1 MSRPGGMSK
10 PEGKRR
16 VGLGLLAA
24 VLGASPIS
32 AGQSVAQSATQSVT
46 DPSAA
51 ERLARWRAVKNGN
64 VRVPLP
70 GTPDTDK
77 PLTRLA
83 AVGVNLGAP
92 MMIRIFKAESE
103 LEVWVKKRTSYVH
116 FATYPICYW
125 SGTLGPK
132 LREGDRQTPE
142 GFYALTEEH
151 LHHGGR
157 WPRSLNIGYPNVFDL
172 SNGRSGSAILVHGG
186 CDSIGCFAMT
196 DAVNAELYDLVSASL
211 RRSTDH
217 VPVHVFPFRMTHTNL
232 ATYRAGRWKDFWD
245 DLKQGYDSFERTR
258 QPPSISV
265 CGGRYR
271 VRDASPFAR
280 NATGIE
286 LCEQDRDSVPAHLD
300 PQQQQAEITP
310 PARLKR
316 SEPSCATTRAS
327 CRKWVALRDR
337 RAASRSIATHN
348 GSGKRSQVR

>member
-1 MSRPGGMSK
+1 MSK
-10 PEGKRR
+10 PGGKRL
-16 VGLGLLAA
+16 VGLGLVSALLAA
-24 VLGASPIS
+24 SPASAEPPAS
-32 AGQSVAQSATQSVT
+32 

-51 ERLARWRAVKNGN
+51 ERLARWRAVKNGQL
-64 VRVPLP
+64 RMPLP

-83 AVGVNLGAP
+83 AIGVSLGAP

-103 LEVWVKKRTSYVH
+103 LEVWVKKRTAYVH

-132 LREGDRQTPE
+132 LREGDRQAPE
-142 GFYALTEEH
+142 GFYAMTDEH

-157 WPRSLNIGYPNVFDL
+157 WPRSLNIGYPNVFDRG
-172 SNGRSGSAILVHGG
+172 NGRSGSAILVHGG

-211 RRSTDH
+211 RRGTDH
-217 VPVHVFPFRMTHTNL
+217 VPVHVFPFRMTHANL
-232 ATYRAGRWKDFWD
+232 ATYRAGRWKAFWD
-245 DLKQGYDSFERTR
+245 DLKLAYDSFERTR

-271 VRDASPFAR
+271 VRDASPFMR

-286 LCEQDRDSVPAHLD
+286 LCEQDRDRVPAHLD
-300 PQQQQAEITP
+300 PQEQAEIAP

-316 SEPSCATTRAS
+316 PEPACTMKRAS

-337 RAASRSIATHN
+337 RAASRSVATHN
-348 GSGKRSQVR
+348 GSAKRTQMR